1 RDGEREQY
9 TYADIQELATRAAA
23 FFASQGVKPADRVL
37 LASHNAPEWG
47 ISYFGVL
54 KAGATC
60 VPVDPE
66 SSTDELVNFTRA
78 SGATGVILGER
89 ADAEHQDLQEKLIE
103 AGLEARLW
111 RYSAIFELTDEAT
124 EDQRIALLP

>member
-1 RDGEREQY
+1 MGVRSIGWCSTACSTLVSASAVIACSRLFFFFQAEDGIRDIGVTGVQ
-9 TYADIQELATRAAA
+9 TYALPIS
-23 FFASQGVKPADRVL
+23 FFASQSVKPADRVL

-66 SSTDELVNFTRA
+66 SSTEELVNLDRK
-78 SGATGVILGER
+78 SVV
-89 ADAEHQDLQEKLIE
+89 
-103 AGLEARLW
+103 
-111 RYSAIFELTDEAT
+111 
-124 EDQRIALLP
+124 